1 MSNLKEGIDYSFNF
15 PESVADTITIKL
27 LSGPFTGVVYKYG
40 VVSAQDKNGNVL
52 DEGVEVPEEDPVY
65 LAFDFDIVEHN
76 DIENLHENAD
86 FKNHIG
92 DILMEMITTGL
103 DSMEKDT
110 NAA

>member
-1 MSNLKEGIDYSFNF
+1 MSNLKEGIDYRFDFSDN
-15 PESVADTITIKL
+15 SIDTICIEL
-27 LSGPFTGVVYKYG
+27 LSGSFAGVVYKYG
-40 VVSAQDKNGNVL
+40 VISAQDKHGNIL

-92 DILMEMITTGL
+92 DILMQMITSGIN
-103 DSMEKDT
+103 SMENNTD
-110 NAA
+110 AA